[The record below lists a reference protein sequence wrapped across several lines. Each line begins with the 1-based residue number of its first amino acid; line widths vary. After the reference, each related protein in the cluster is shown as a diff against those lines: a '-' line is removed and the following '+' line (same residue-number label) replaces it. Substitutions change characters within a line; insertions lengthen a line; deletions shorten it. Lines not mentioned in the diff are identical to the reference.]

1 MVPCFNDTLV
11 QANLANVRELKRA
24 ISNLETEKIA
34 NFSLALTTA
43 FDLLESYRTER
54 EGARCNQAIMLI
66 TDGVPYN
73 YKEIFETYNW
83 RDNPDEPF
91 KADMPVRMFTYLI
104 GREVADV
111 REVQW
116 MACANRGFFVHL
128 CTLAEVREE
137 VNGNSFR
144 ELSTFLVIRSSSG
157 SQVRARDGATVGPR
171 PKGSSD
177 DLDPGLR

>member
-1 MVPCFNDTLV
+1 MRENLKREILLQVVPCFNDTLV

-24 ISNLETEKIA
+24 ILNLDTEKIA

-43 FDLLESYRTER
+43 FELLESYRTER

-111 REVQW
+111 KEVQW
-116 MACANRGFFVHL
+116 MACANRGYFVHL

-137 VNGNSFR
+137 VLNFYRNATTSK
-144 ELSTFLVIRSSSG
+144 IRPEI
-157 SQVRARDGATVGPR
+157 VTTLFIRNCN
-171 PKGSSD
+171 
-177 DLDPGLR
+177 

>member
-1 MVPCFNDTLV
+1 MVFQVVPCFNDTLV

-24 ISNLETEKIA
+24 IMNLDTEKIA

-43 FDLLESYRTER
+43 FELLGTYRTER

-83 RDNPDEPF
+83 EDNSNEPF

-111 REVQW
+111 KEVQW
-116 MACANRGFFVHL
+116 MACANRGYFVHL

-137 VNGNSFR
+137 VCLIILYFKLIIIYISVFYISIG
-144 ELSTFLVIRSSSG
+144 
-157 SQVRARDGATVGPR
+157 
-171 PKGSSD
+171 
-177 DLDPGLR
+177 

>member
-24 ISNLETEKIA
+24 ISNLETVNIA

-43 FDLLESYRTER
+43 FDLLATYRLEK

-66 TDGVPYN
+66 TDGVPFN
-73 YKEIFETYNW
+73 YKEIFEEYNW
-83 RDNPDEPF
+83 KDNPDEPL

-116 MACANRGFFVHL
+116 MACANRGYYVHL

-137 VNGNSFR
+137 VAIFFVKSKTK
-144 ELSTFLVIRSSSG
+144 STMNIRIC
-157 SQVRARDGATVGPR
+157 R
-171 PKGSSD
+171 
-177 DLDPGLR
+177 

>member
-24 ISNLETEKIA
+24 ILNLDTEKIA

-43 FDLLESYRTER
+43 FELLETYRTER

-111 REVQW
+111 KEVQW
-116 MACANRGFFVHL
+116 MACANRGYFVHL

-137 VNGNSFR
+137 VYI
-144 ELSTFLVIRSSSG
+144 TFLYV
-157 SQVRARDGATVGPR
+157 
-171 PKGSSD
+171 
-177 DLDPGLR
+177 LLRFITFYYVFIFNLIDNIDRVENKRLKFLSLRFLNMFL

>member
-1 MVPCFNDTLV
+1 MEKKLNIKLIGLLILIATHSQVVSCFNTLV
-11 QANLANVRELKRA
+11 QANLANIRELKRA
-24 ISNLETEKIA
+24 ISDLVTERIA
-34 NFSLALTTA
+34 DFSLALTTA
-43 FDLLESYRTER
+43 FELLEAFRNDEK

-83 RDNPDEPF
+83 KDNPDEPL
-91 KADMPVRMFTYLI
+91 KADMPVRIFTYLI

-116 MACANRGFFVHL
+116 MACANRGFYVHL

-137 VNGNSFR
+137 V
-144 ELSTFLVIRSSSG
+144 VD
-157 SQVRARDGATVGPR
+157 RDYFQIQ
-171 PKGSSD
+171 
-177 DLDPGLR
+177 

>member
-1 MVPCFNDTLV
+1 
-11 QANLANVRELKRA
+11 
-24 ISNLETEKIA
+24 
-34 NFSLALTTA
+34 
-43 FDLLESYRTER
+43 
-54 EGARCNQAIMLI
+54 MLI

-111 REVQW
+111 KEVQW
-116 MACANRGFFVHL
+116 MACANRGYFVHL

-137 VNGNSFR
+137 VCMNVYFHILN
-144 ELSTFLVIRSSSG
+144 
-157 SQVRARDGATVGPR
+157 
-171 PKGSSD
+171 
-177 DLDPGLR
+177 